1 MRKYLTLSFLFL
13 ATFTFAQ
20 KGKTVAKETPT
31 VTPKATTPSDKTPK
45 PSPSNGIV
53 TLTVDAALAPCSSSS
68 NKQCLQV
75 LRKGADAYESID
87 DIEGFAYELGYTYT
101 IQVKEILKT
110 PPIGINESLYRYKW
124 IKTVRKKE
132 EGVVNTPTFEV
143 PKQPNTS
150 SNETVFTNENGKKIG
165 KTDVNVESVLD
176 KKWYLRKLKDVDG
189 TNLVTDDNVMYMTIS
204 TFSDRMEGFGACN
217 KFAAVMRSD
226 LSTSFNVSKLYYD
239 FANCGYK
246 KLENLFFELLQ
257 TANKFEVRN
266 NHFLILSNQ
275 WNFLL
280 GFTDDPDNKEDI
292 STTYTP
298 QNVYTNDDKKYAS
311 SEKQTNYKE
320 PFTPKTINESTS
332 TTTET
337 KSTTTLDENK
347 NPVTT
352 TNTTVTSNDDA
363 DAIEMQ
369 RKIDEMQKALAV
381 KKQKAIDDAKKAEEE
396 KIASDKEAEL
406 KKRDELKQQE
416 LAAAQAAEQ
425 AKLAEAKAAKD
436 AEKAKKLKELER
448 LQKEL
453 DEMDNGNTKTTT
465 LSETKKPLT
474 ATTFKSTQDI
484 NASSSNTISSPT
496 KTTTSTVVNKKED
509 KTIEKEEIK
518 KPIPVVVKNTQEPED
533 KLSKKEL
540 KQKKEE
546 EKEEAK
552 AKALQELN
560 KNLKSTPA
568 VTPTVNTIP
577 KTKSKDDDLITVGIF
592 PFKGQYKNYVLELQN
607 QTIQSFAQKSRFTV
621 VDRTN
626 LTTLKSEKELQKTE
640 DFMDGYVVDQGKSF
654 GAKFVV
660 TGELQNIGTISQQF
674 KRVNTYNNTYYY
686 ETQYAA
692 YLNFSV
698 TLLETETGQIKSS
711 NNFNLKTN
719 SVGWAGLFSASAGFY
734 NNEATALS
742 TVMNGATGYIKAWI
756 NNVFPVSMKI
766 IKIDEFDKKGNP
778 SKILIKG
785 GADTDLKKGSD
796 LFVIYPEVIEVD
808 GREYTKPTDVGQIKV
823 LEVDGEFSTCKIKSG
838 GERIQELIT
847 QGKSLTLSIKSYK

>member
-110 PPIGINESLYRYKW
+110 PPIGVNESMYRYKFVKT
-124 IKTVRKKE
+124 IKKVEEATTETKK
-132 EGVVNTPTFEV
+132 NEV
-143 PKQPNTS
+143 PTLELKRPKDDATI
-150 SNETVFTNENGKKIG
+150 FTNENGKKIG
-165 KTDVNVESVLD
+165 KTDVNIESVLD
-176 KKWYLRKLKDVDG
+176 KKWYLRKLKDVDN
-189 TNLVTDDNVMYMTIS
+189 TNLVTDDNVMFMTIS
-204 TFSDRMEGFGACN
+204 TFSDRLEGFGACN
-217 KFAAVMRSD
+217 KFAAVVRSD

-246 KLENLFFELLQ
+246 KIENLFFELLQ

-266 NHFLILSNQ
+266 GFLILSNQ

-280 GFTDDPDNKEDI
+280 AFTSDPN
-292 STTYTP
+292 
-298 QNVYTNDDKKYAS
+298 N
-311 SEKQTNYKE
+311 
-320 PFTPKTINESTS
+320 
-332 TTTET
+332 TTET
-337 KSTTTLDENK
+337 KSTTSLDENK

-425 AKLAEAKAAKD
+425 AKLAEAKAAKE

-474 ATTFKSTQDI
+474 ATTFKSTQDV
-484 NASSSNTISSPT
+484 NASSSNTISSPA

-546 EKEEAK
+546 EKEVAK
-552 AKALQELN
+552 AKALEELN

-654 GAKFVV
+654 GAKYVV
-660 TGELQNIGTISQQF
+660 TGELQNIGTFSQQF

-796 LFVIYPEVIEVD
+796 LFVIYPEVFELD
-808 GREYTKPTDVGQIKV
+808 GREYRKPTDVGQIKV